1 MDAGLKQMN
10 GELER
15 KVNTLLM
22 LILLYILGLFNNN
35 LFVITLPLENLNNL
49 EFRQIRIGYVMQKTS
64 QSVNSVWI

>member
-49 EFRQIRIGYVMQKTS
+49 EFRKIKIGYVMQKTS

>member
-15 KVNTLLM
+15 KVNTL